1 MRKITSNIL
10 LLIGVLFI
18 INAIFGRYL
27 VLPGYLASLDN
38 GSSTNGAIA
47 ANVETWQIIRYL
59 LWAYSFK
66 LGILFITIG
75 ALVKT
80 QMKKGRLAL
89 FIVGGLIYIGV
100 AYVTIPGPFSLFFG
114 IGGGIMTALI
124 IILILR
130 LATERENSNVHT
142 ETAVDFKIIGYF
154 FFAMAT
160 YNLCPLLGVK
170 CFALEPEKMIEYGL
184 QSQAASFA
192 SHVLTE
198 LVLGWI
204 FVFLSHFPQL
214 VVASKRNQ
222 QSGN

>member
-1 MRKITSNIL
+1 MRKTTSNIL
-10 LLIGVLFI
+10 LVIGVLFI
-18 INAIFGRYL
+18 INALFGRYL
-27 VLPGYLASLDN
+27 VLPGYLASLEN
-38 GSSTNGAIA
+38 GSGANGAIA
-47 ANVETWQIIRYL
+47 SNVETWQIIRYL

-66 LGILFITIG
+66 LGIFFITIG
-75 ALVKT
+75 AFLKT
-80 QMKKGRLAL
+80 RISKKLLAL
-89 FIVGGLIYIGV
+89 FILGGLVYIGL
-100 AYVTIPGPFSLFFG
+100 AYVTIPGPFYILFG
-114 IGGGIMTALI
+114 IGGGIMTVLI
-124 IILILR
+124 IILIQR
-130 LATERENSNVHT
+130 LAAERENPVINT

-192 SHVLTE
+192 SHVLIE

-214 VVASKRNQ
+214 VIAAKRK
-222 QSGN
+222 STIR

>member
-1 MRKITSNIL
+1 MRKIVSNIIL
-10 LLIGVLFI
+10 VIGVAFI

-27 VLPGYLASLDN
+27 VLPGYLASLEN
-38 GSSTNGAIA
+38 GSSSSGAVA
-47 ANVETWQIIRYL
+47 ANVGAWPIIRYL

-66 LGILFITIG
+66 MGIFLITIG

-80 QMKKGRLAL
+80 QMKKGRLAF

-100 AYVTIPGPFSLFFG
+100 AYVTIPGPFSLLFG
-114 IGGGIMTALI
+114 IGGGIMTVLVI
-124 IILILR
+124 LLILR
-130 LATERENSNVHT
+130 LATERENSNENT

-170 CFALEPEKMIEYGL
+170 CFALEPEKMIAYGL

-192 SHVLTE
+192 SHVLIE

-204 FVFLSHFPQL
+204 FIFLSHFQKIT
-214 VVASKRNQ
+214 VSAKRKSTIQ
-222 QSGN
+222 

>member
-1 MRKITSNIL
+1 MRKTTSNIL
-10 LLIGVLFI
+10 LVIGVLFI
-18 INAIFGRYL
+18 INALFGRYL
-27 VLPGYLASLDN
+27 VLPGYLASLEN
-38 GSSTNGAIA
+38 GSGANGAIA
-47 ANVETWQIIRYL
+47 SNVETWQIIRYL

-66 LGILFITIG
+66 LGIFFITIG
-75 ALVKT
+75 AFLKT
-80 QMKKGRLAL
+80 RISKKLLAL
-89 FIVGGLIYIGV
+89 FILGGLVYIGL

-114 IGGGIMTALI
+114 IGGGIMTVLI
-124 IILILR
+124 IILIQR
-130 LATERENSNVHT
+130 LAAERENPVINT

-170 CFALEPEKMIEYGL
+170 CFALEPEKMIAYGL

-192 SHVLTE
+192 SHVLIE

-214 VVASKRNQ
+214 VIAAKRK
-222 QSGN
+222 STIR